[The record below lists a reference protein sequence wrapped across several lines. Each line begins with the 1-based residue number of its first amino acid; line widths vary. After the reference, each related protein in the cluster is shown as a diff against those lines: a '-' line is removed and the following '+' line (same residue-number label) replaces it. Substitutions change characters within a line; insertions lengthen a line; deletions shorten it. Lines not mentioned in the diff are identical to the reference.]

1 MLQLTPT
8 INAKNLFIFYN
19 SIFYV
24 FNNFITTNIIYV
36 ILARNRRL
44 PDDDVLTSKH
54 VGASFIYLYVII

>member
-1 MLQLTPT
+1 MKK
-8 INAKNLFIFYN
+8 IIIRKNFFIFYI

-36 ILARNRRL
+36 IFARNRKF

-54 VGASFIYLYVII
+54 VGGASYIYFCVII